1 MIISYRIDYR
11 TPKYLLGETEIEL
24 LYYGCIYQIRY
35 FRSSIMYIISDYFD
49 HNREHHAIFVEIIMK
64 HLFDYILP
72 SNLNQPTVYVSDSDS
87 QSELQPSTR

>member
-24 LYYGCIYQIRY
+24 ISCGCIYQIRY

-49 HNREHHAIFVEIIMK
+49 NNREHHVLFVEIIMK

-72 SNLNQPTVYVSDSDS
+72 SNLNQPTVYVSD
-87 QSELQPSTR
+87 